1 MVAMTNFLHFPPTFK
16 AAIVSEMNLKFLLF
30 NIEDSFSAMA
40 FTVERVKSLLQR
52 DLVTELET
60 VKINII
66 AKTK

>member
-1 MVAMTNFLHFPPTFK
+1 MTNFLHFPPTFK

-30 NIEDSFSAMA
+30 NIEDSFSARA